1 MGYYTVTK
9 DKFPHS
15 VTMSEYHK
23 KKLTAMH
30 RPIDTYTYRMVQL
43 LGG

>member
-23 KKLTAMH
+23 KKADGYAPAH
-30 RPIDTYTYRMVQL
+30 
-43 LGG
+43 